1 MAKAVMVST
10 APTSDILCVV
20 PGMVTPA
27 GTVKATVPPAGEW
40 REEQTTDPPGMGQFT
55 IQSTPKLAGSP
66 TTVAPNWR
74 IAPAGAELGKG
85 EVMVRLVTVDVI
97 EIVAEE
103 DLLRSVVDSA
113 VTATVFPEGTPVGA
127 VNMVVAPLAV

>member
-1 MAKAVMVST
+1 M
-10 APTSDILCVV
+10 VV
-20 PGMVTPA
+20 PD
-27 GTVKATVPPAGEW
+27 GTVNATVPPAREW
-40 REEQTTDPPGMGQFT
+40 REEQTTNPLGVGQYT
-55 IQSTPKLAGSP
+55 VQSTPKLAGSP

-85 EVMVRLVTVDVI
+85 EVMVTLVTVDMI
-97 EIVAEE
+97 ETVAVE

-127 VNMVVAPLAV
+127 VKMVVAPLAV